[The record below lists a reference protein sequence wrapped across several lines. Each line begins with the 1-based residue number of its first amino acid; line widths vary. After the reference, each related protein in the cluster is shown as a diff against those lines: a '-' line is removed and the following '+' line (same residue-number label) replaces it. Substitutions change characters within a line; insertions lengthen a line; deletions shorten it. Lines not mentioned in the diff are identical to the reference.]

1 LTLSAVTAEGR
12 WAGPLM
18 TIERP
23 CPPTSS
29 ADACARVLAAGK
41 LSWPTLNVDAKEL
54 TAYLLERGVTP
65 ETLTQAI
72 AADLFL
78 AFACFVK
85 VPSAVQLFQTTYDR
99 IVVAAAK
106 RLDASGSLADE
117 LRQRVSEQLFV
128 GSAAGAP
135 KIGEYRG
142 RGPLSAWLRT
152 CAKRIAL
159 RLVKTHAPEVLMTR
173 EALAD
178 EISDVC
184 DQELSL
190 LKEHYGELF
199 RQELVLALNELPAR
213 DRMLL
218 QLHLVAGL
226 TTTRIAKMYHL
237 NQSSISRQLQRAAA
251 TIFTLVKQRIHTR
264 LGVGTAELE
273 SLLDLA
279 RSHIELTLSTMDEAL
294 AEDQPVGERT

>member
-1 LTLSAVTAEGR
+1 
-12 WAGPLM
+12 M

-23 CPPTSS
+23 CPPTDP
-29 ADACARVLAAGK
+29 ADARARVLAAGK
-41 LSWPTLNVDAKEL
+41 LRWPTLNVDAQEL
-54 TAYLLERGVTP
+54 GKYLTERGVTLD
-65 ETLTQAI
+65 TLTAAV

-78 AFACFVK
+78 AFACFAK
-85 VPSAVQLFQTTYDR
+85 VPSAIQLFQATYDAILVGTAR
-99 IVVAAAK
+99 
-106 RLDASGSLADE
+106 RLDSSGALADE

-128 GSAAGAP
+128 GTGRGGP

-142 RGPLSAWLRT
+142 RGPLSAWFRT
-152 CAKRIAL
+152 CAKRAAL
-159 RLVKTHAPEVLMTR
+159 RLVQVSNREVLMTR

-218 QLHLVAGL
+218 QLHLVAGVS
-226 TTTRIAKMYHL
+226 TTRIAKMYHL

-251 TIFTLVKQRIHTR
+251 TIFSLVKERIHVR

-294 AEDQPVGERT
+294 AEDQPFEPAT